1 MTASATMTR
10 PQPEALAAFQQRRS
24 LERRGAVAAAV
35 RRLDR
40 AGQPVTVA
48 GVAALAGVDR
58 SYIYDHPDLLEEIRA
73 LRSATPVKLAP
84 RPAADRATLA
94 SLQARLAGAHEE
106 IARLKAENSKL
117 RDSLAIALGDGWDAE
132 LSGMRGAAA
141 SPVGGQARR

>member
-58 SYIYDHPDLLEEIRA
+58 SYIYDHPDLLEEIRGQ
-73 LRSATPVKLAP
+73 RSTTPGKLTS
-84 RPAADRATLA
+84 RPIAERDR
-94 SLQARLAGAHEE
+94 
-106 IARLKAENSKL
+106 
-117 RDSLAIALGDGWDAE
+117 
-132 LSGMRGAAA
+132 
-141 SPVGGQARR
+141 